1 MDWKI
6 RKTMMMNRLYHPH
19 SDTDRLYIPRAES
32 GRGILSIADLVEI
45 VEQNLSLYL
54 DHSEER
60 LLRF

>member
-1 MDWKI
+1 
-6 RKTMMMNRLYHPH
+6 MMMNRLYHPH